1 MFPSRKITSGLR
13 SLYSFLTNGKQLMLA
28 PLRFVARNNQKSEDL
43 AGRTMPEKKCRQGGL
58 QVKAHLA
65 VLAGC
70 LFAGELWAAGPLL
83 PIQRITSCPCPM
95 PLASEK
101 LHFACLKNLNTC
113 PQFFSYSI
121 RGTFRHPKS
130 QTLLY
135 AFCG

>member
-43 AGRTMPEKKCRQGGL
+43 AGRTMPEKNAVREDSRSKRTL
-58 QVKAHLA
+58 Q
-65 VLAGC
+65 C
-70 LFAGELWAAGPLL
+70 
-83 PIQRITSCPCPM
+83 SCPCPM